1 MEKSR
6 IFREICFSFTTN
18 FLFVL
23 VTMAIFQIYP
33 PLYTFSK
40 LIIFLIK
47 SQQHININWQKK
59 KKRKEK
65 QTNSKITK
73 LTKNVC
79 SMLVFKLSPLCR
91 KLKLLHLQLLYNNN
105 NNKIKPK
112 LESTPR

>member
-40 LIIFLIK
+40 LIIFLTK
-47 SQQHININWQKK
+47 SQQHININWEK

-65 QTNSKITK
+65 QTNK
-73 LTKNVC
+73 
-79 SMLVFKLSPLCR
+79 
-91 KLKLLHLQLLYNNN
+91 QQ
-105 NNKIKPK
+105 NNKTNKKCVFNACFQTKPIMQ
-112 LESTPR
+112 ETQTVASSTSL

>member
-6 IFREICFSFTTN
+6 IFREICYSFTTN

-59 KKRKEK
+59 EKRKTNK
-65 QTNSKITK
+65 QQNNKTNKKCVFNACFQTK
-73 LTKNVC
+73 LIMQETQTVA
-79 SMLVFKLSPLCR
+79 S
-91 KLKLLHLQLLYNNN
+91 
-105 NNKIKPK
+105 
-112 LESTPR
+112 STSL

>member
-18 FLFVL
+18 YLFVL
-23 VTMAIFQIYP
+23 VTLTIFQISP

-59 KKRKEK
+59 KEKRKTNK
-65 QTNSKITK
+65 Q
-73 LTKNVC
+73 
-79 SMLVFKLSPLCR
+79 
-91 KLKLLHLQLLYNNN
+91 Q
-105 NNKIKPK
+105 NNKTNKKCVFNACFQTKPIMQK
-112 LESTPR
+112 TQTVSSSTTL